1 MGPGKSKLDC
11 DSFVAVAACWAEAG
25 RTSPRARLYLQP
37 ARVCRGWR
45 WGELGSEHARHC
57 AFKAHAPCRSPWLSH
72 LHAHSMLTLTFAS
85 FSKTDVGMEGPRLRR
100 RSRLCGHPA
109 RIATIC
115 QRRWRPAVAER
126 SPDRLSLRVTSPIT
140 CVSRRPS
147 QQFRR
152 LSVLCVCV
160 CALCPSQRM
169 HQFQL
174 SVSLLVFLLL
184 RFSTRTPATGAPDR
198 IDLKFCG
205 TDEAPDGRVLTWV
218 DLLLQRSFKEFP
230 SVQCS
235 AFGWISFCFKSLG
248 QHTRTLLRA

>member
-1 MGPGKSKLDC
+1 M
-11 DSFVAVAACWAEAG
+11 
-25 RTSPRARLYLQP
+25 
-37 ARVCRGWR
+37 
-45 WGELGSEHARHC
+45 
-57 AFKAHAPCRSPWLSH
+57 
-72 LHAHSMLTLTFAS
+72 
-85 FSKTDVGMEGPRLRR
+85 
-100 RSRLCGHPA
+100 
-109 RIATIC
+109 
-115 QRRWRPAVAER
+115 
-126 SPDRLSLRVTSPIT
+126 
-140 CVSRRPS
+140 
-147 QQFRR
+147 
-152 LSVLCVCV
+152 CVCV

-184 RFSTRTPATGAPDR
+184 RFSTRKPATGAPDR

-248 QHTRTLLRA
+248 QHTRTLLRAEVVTSSCASVRDKRCCTVLPRPFCRAACISIAHEH